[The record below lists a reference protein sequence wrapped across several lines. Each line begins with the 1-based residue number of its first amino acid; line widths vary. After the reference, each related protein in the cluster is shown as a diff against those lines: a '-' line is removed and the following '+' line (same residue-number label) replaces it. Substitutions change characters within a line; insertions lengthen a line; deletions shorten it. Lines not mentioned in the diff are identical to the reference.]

1 MRIQLEL
8 CIPRPQLVMKAG
20 PRALRYGFRAA
31 NGAPE
36 FARIPA
42 RVSGQPQVP
51 ARPARRSKLLA
62 HPGASPRGVSGV
74 TARSRGPAARFAR
87 GSEGGHERCDA
98 GSARTVHSTPTI
110 GNESV
115 AESVAMRIQSRER
128 GAGVRQN
135 DGQSERSA
143 ASASAACA
151 PIETAG
157 PPRGFAVRRE
167 RRDRSLPRACGPLR
181 SRLRKRVPGHC
192 DADSEPRTA
201 AEPR

>member
-1 MRIQLEL
+1 MRIQSRERGAGIRQNSGQSERFMLEAALLARRSKLLARRGVSPCGVSGVTARSRGPAARFARGSESVSQGIAMRIQPEL

-20 PRALRYGFRAA
+20 PRALRYAFRAA

-87 GSEGGHERCDA
+87 GSE
-98 GSARTVHSTPTI
+98 
-110 GNESV
+110 SV
-115 AESVAMRIQSRER
+115 YQGIAMRIQNRE
-128 GAGVRQN
+128 
-135 DGQSERSA
+135 
-143 ASASAACA
+143 
-151 PIETAG
+151 P
-157 PPRGFAVRRE
+157 
-167 RRDRSLPRACGPLR
+167 
-181 SRLRKRVPGHC
+181 
-192 DADSEPRTA
+192 A